1 MTVESRQDHG
11 GGKPNE
17 MGELGVCFMTV
28 KLCHQVVTLSLQ
40 LSSTDRTEHMPLSC
54 VCEKPINTVGVGE
67 EESRG
72 KLGNNKSGRLIP
84 EHPGDI

>member
-1 MTVESRQDHG
+1 MLHDSKAMSPNGNLITTGVEGTGIQ
-11 GGKPNE
+11 
-17 MGELGVCFMTV
+17 F
-28 KLCHQVVTLSLQ
+28 
-40 LSSTDRTEHMPLSC
+40 SSTDRTEHMPLSC

-72 KLGNNKSGRLIP
+72 KLGNNKGGRLIP